1 MTSVDFTTATAS
13 TPGTSPSSRTASLL
27 ISETTRC
34 GPHWIS
40 TCAIT
45 RSHTT
50 SVTNPTKR
58 LRADRSTNDGS
69 GVAWACALAN
79 KGKAHKPEHM
89 GIAGRRVLV
98 SRKWSNK
105 ELVDLGRTDD
115 TAAESEQEDGDDG
128 AAGTLVPVA

>member
-1 MTSVDFTTATAS
+1 
-13 TPGTSPSSRTASLL
+13 
-27 ISETTRC
+27 
-34 GPHWIS
+34 
-40 TCAIT
+40 
-45 RSHTT
+45 
-50 SVTNPTKR
+50 
-58 LRADRSTNDGS
+58 
-69 GVAWACALAN
+69 
-79 KGKAHKPEHM
+79 M